1 MSVFAP
7 SRAGYPHRN
16 LHGQIVHAIGRQI
29 LRGELRPGDPIP
41 LPHDLPASRTALRE
55 AIKVLA
61 AKGLVEARPKT
72 GTRVRARDAW
82 NLLDPDVLAW
92 RQDGMP
98 PLRFVRSVTELR
110 SIIEP
115 GAAALAAARASAS
128 DIAAIERAF
137 HDMEA
142 AVPLHGP
149 MDVSAFVEADTRFHT
164 AILQAAGNDILE
176 QLAHVVAV
184 ALRASFEVTSRIP
197 GSARATLPRHRAV
210 LEAIRTGRP
219 QPAAGTMRALVKSID
234 RMVED
239 LPDTTAP
246 DTREPQPVASA
257 SRHRSRSPGRSRK
270 STGQRPRAR
279 ARTPRR

>member
-1 MSVFAP
+1 MTHVVRP
-7 SRAGYPHRN
+7 NTGYPRRN
-16 LHGQIVHAIGRQI
+16 LHGQIVHTIGRQI
-29 LRGELRPGDPIP
+29 LRGDLRPGDPIP
-41 LPHDLPASRTALRE
+41 MPHDLPASRTAVRE

-72 GTRVRARDAW
+72 GTRVRSREAW

-92 RQDGMP
+92 RHDGTP

-115 GAAALAAARASAS
+115 GAAALAATRASGS
-128 DIAAIERAF
+128 DLVSIERAY

-142 AVPLHGP
+142 AVPADRP
-149 MDVSAFVEADTRFHT
+149 MDVHAFVEADTRFHT

-176 QLAHVVAV
+176 HLAHLVSV

-210 LEAIRTGRP
+210 FEAIRTGRP
-219 QPAAGTMRALVKSID
+219 QTATTAMRTLIKSID
-234 RMVED
+234 RMIED
-239 LPDTTAP
+239 LPDKS
-246 DTREPQPVASA
+246 DQPTPARKRTSK
-257 SRHRSRSPGRSRK
+257 RSR
-270 STGQRPRAR
+270 
-279 ARTPRR
+279 

>member
-1 MSVFAP
+1 MSVVARP
-7 SRAGYPHRN
+7 HVVGYPRRN
-16 LHGQIVHAIGRQI
+16 LHGQIVHTIGRQI

-41 LPHDLPASRTALRE
+41 MPHDLPASRTAVRE

-72 GTRVRARDAW
+72 GTRVRSREAW

-92 RQDGMP
+92 RHDGAP
-98 PLRFVRSVTELR
+98 PLRFVRTVTELR

-115 GAAALAAARASAS
+115 GGAALAATRASSA
-128 DIAAIERAF
+128 DLAAIERAY

-142 AVPLHGP
+142 AVPPDRP
-149 MDVSAFVEADTRFHT
+149 MDVQAFVEADTRFHT

-184 ALRASFEVTSRIP
+184 ALRASFEITSRIP

-210 LEAIRTGRP
+210 VDAIRTGR
-219 QPAAGTMRALVKSID
+219 AATAGAAMRRLVTSID
-234 RMVED
+234 RLIDE
-239 LPDTTAP
+239 LPEKP
-246 DTREPQPVASA
+246 DRPT
-257 SRHRSRSPGRSRK
+257 RK
-270 STGQRPRAR
+270 STSRRPRTR
-279 ARTPRR
+279 P